1 MKRSELKKRQREMKA
16 RNVALRAPY
25 KMPLDALFR
34 ERFFALCADCGWDS
48 DRTQRAFF
56 AISFGPWI
64 QGIRH
69 DLRMLDYLRAE
80 LPEVSWVHELDRTVS
95 REDEQH
101 LTVQRG
107 H

>member
-1 MKRSELKKRQREMKA
+1 MKRSELRKRQREMKS
-16 RNVALRAPY
+16 RNVALRAAY

-34 ERFFALCADCGWDS
+34 ERFFKLCRSCGWDE

-64 QGIRH
+64 QDIRH

-80 LPEVSWVHELDRTVS
+80 FGGALPHYDAL
-95 REDEQH
+95 
-101 LTVQRG
+101 RG
-107 H
+107 MTSNFPRPVA

>member
-1 MKRSELKKRQREMKA
+1 MKRSELRKRQRELKS
-16 RNVALRAPY
+16 RNVALKAAY

-34 ERFFALCADCGWDS
+34 ERFFALCADCGWDE

-64 QGIRH
+64 QDIRH

-80 LPEVSWVHELDRTVS
+80 FGEAAPKTASS
-95 REDEQH
+95 
-101 LTVQRG
+101 
-107 H
+107 